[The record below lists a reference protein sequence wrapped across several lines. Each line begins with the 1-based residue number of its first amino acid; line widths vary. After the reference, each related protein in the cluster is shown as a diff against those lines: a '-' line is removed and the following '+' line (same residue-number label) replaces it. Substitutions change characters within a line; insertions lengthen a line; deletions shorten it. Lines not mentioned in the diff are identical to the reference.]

1 MRETV
6 LIVRL
11 VTPPIPLSKG
21 TLSMRTY
28 VITGAASGIGKAT
41 SELLQERGHAVIGVD
56 LKGSDVDADLSTAEG
71 RAAMVEAVTEKSG
84 GTIDAIIAGAGLS
97 TPTVATAKVNYYGAV
112 GTLEGLRPLL
122 VGSPAPRA
130 VAIASMASLYPPDED
145 LLHLFLDGAE
155 EDALAR
161 AEALAAADPQS
172 ANMIYGTSKRALA
185 LWIRRHAARE
195 QWAHAGI
202 PLNAVAPGIIRTPM
216 TKDLTATEE
225 ATKSLL
231 EMVPMPL
238 NGIADAIVVAR
249 LMAWLTSEENTHLC
263 GQVVFVDGGSD
274 VVMRGESTW

>member
-1 MRETV
+1 
-6 LIVRL
+6 
-11 VTPPIPLSKG
+11 
-21 TLSMRTY
+21 MRTY

-71 RAAMVEAVTEKSG
+71 RATMVEAVTEKSG
-84 GTIDAIIAGAGLS
+84 GSIDAIIACAGLS

-112 GTLEGLRPLL
+112 GTLTGLRPLL
-122 VGSPAPRA
+122 AGSEAPRA
-130 VAIASMASLYPPDED
+130 VAIAPMASLFPPDDE

-155 EDALAR
+155 EDAIAR
-161 AEALAAADPQS
+161 AAVLAANDQLS
-172 ANMIYGTSKRALA
+172 AQIYGTSKRALA

-195 QWAHAGI
+195 EWAHAGI

-225 ATKSLL
+225 ATKALL

-249 LMAWLTSEENTHLC
+249 LLAWLTSEENTHLC

-274 VVMRGESTW
+274 VIIRGESTW

>member
-1 MRETV
+1 
-6 LIVRL
+6 
-11 VTPPIPLSKG
+11 
-21 TLSMRTY
+21 MRTY

-56 LKGSDVDADLSTAEG
+56 LKDSDVDADLSTAEG
-71 RAAMVEAVTEKSG
+71 RAAMVESVTEKSG
-84 GTIDAIIAGAGLS
+84 GSIDAIIACAGLS

-112 GTLEGLRPLL
+112 GTLTGLRPLL
-122 VGSPAPRA
+122 AGSEAPRA
-130 VAIASMASLYPPDED
+130 VAIASMASLFPPDDE

-155 EDALAR
+155 EDAIAR
-161 AEALAAADPQS
+161 AAVLAANDQLS
-172 ANMIYGTSKRALA
+172 GQIYGTSKRALA

-195 QWAHAGI
+195 EWAHAGI

-225 ATKSLL
+225 ATKALL

-249 LMAWLTSEENTHLC
+249 LLAWLTSEENTHLC

-274 VVMRGESTW
+274 VIIRGESTW

>member
-1 MRETV
+1 
-6 LIVRL
+6 
-11 VTPPIPLSKG
+11 
-21 TLSMRTY
+21 MRTY
-28 VITGAASGIGKAT
+28 VITGAASGVGKAT

-56 LKGSDVDADLSTAEG
+56 LKDSDVDADLSTAEG
-71 RAAMVEAVTEKSG
+71 RAAMVESVTEKSG
-84 GTIDAIIAGAGLS
+84 GSIDAIIACAGLS

-112 GTLEGLRPLL
+112 GTLTGLRPLL
-122 VGSPAPRA
+122 AGSEAPRA
-130 VAIASMASLYPPDED
+130 VAIASMASLFPPDDE

-155 EDALAR
+155 EDAIAR
-161 AEALAAADPQS
+161 AAVLAANDQLS
-172 ANMIYGTSKRALA
+172 AQIYGTSKRALA

-195 QWAHAGI
+195 EWAHAGI

-225 ATKSLL
+225 ATKALL

-249 LMAWLTSEENTHLC
+249 LLAWLTSEENTHLC

-274 VVMRGESTW
+274 VIIRGESTW

>member
-1 MRETV
+1 
-6 LIVRL
+6 
-11 VTPPIPLSKG
+11 
-21 TLSMRTY
+21 MRTY

-71 RAAMVEAVTEKSG
+71 RATMVESVTEKSG
-84 GTIDAIIAGAGLS
+84 GSIDAIIACAGLS

-112 GTLEGLRPLL
+112 GTLTGLRPLL
-122 VGSPAPRA
+122 AGSEAPRA
-130 VAIASMASLYPPDED
+130 VAIASMASLFPPDDE

-155 EDALAR
+155 EDAIAR
-161 AEALAAADPQS
+161 AAVLAANDQLS
-172 ANMIYGTSKRALA
+172 AQIYGTSKRALA

-195 QWAHAGI
+195 EWAHAGI

-225 ATKSLL
+225 ATKALL

-249 LMAWLTSEENTHLC
+249 LLAWLTSEENTHLC

-274 VVMRGESTW
+274 VIIRGESTW

>member
-1 MRETV
+1 
-6 LIVRL
+6 
-11 VTPPIPLSKG
+11 
-21 TLSMRTY
+21 MRTY

-71 RAAMVEAVTEKSG
+71 RATMVEAVTEKSG
-84 GTIDAIIAGAGLS
+84 GSIDAIIACAGLS

-112 GTLEGLRPLL
+112 GTLTGLRPLL
-122 VGSPAPRA
+122 AGSEAPRA
-130 VAIASMASLYPPDED
+130 VAIASMASLFPPDDE

-155 EDALAR
+155 EDAIAR
-161 AEALAAADPQS
+161 AAVLAANDQLS
-172 ANMIYGTSKRALA
+172 AQIYGTSKRALA

-195 QWAHAGI
+195 EWAHAGI

-225 ATKSLL
+225 ATKALL

-249 LMAWLTSEENTHLC
+249 LLAWLTSEENTHLC

-274 VVMRGESTW
+274 VIIRGESTW

>member
-1 MRETV
+1 
-6 LIVRL
+6 
-11 VTPPIPLSKG
+11 
-21 TLSMRTY
+21 MRTY

-56 LKGSDVDADLSTAEG
+56 LKDSDVDADLSTAEG
-71 RAAMVEAVTEKSG
+71 RAAMVESVTEKSG
-84 GTIDAIIAGAGLS
+84 GSIDAIIACAGLS

-112 GTLEGLRPLL
+112 GTLTGLRPLL
-122 VGSPAPRA
+122 AGSEAPRA
-130 VAIASMASLYPPDED
+130 VAIASMASLFPPDDE

-155 EDALAR
+155 EDAIAR
-161 AEALAAADPQS
+161 AAVLAANDQLS
-172 ANMIYGTSKRALA
+172 AQIYGTSKRALA

-195 QWAHAGI
+195 EWAHAGI

-225 ATKSLL
+225 ATKALL

-249 LMAWLTSEENTHLC
+249 LLAWLTSEENTHLC

-274 VVMRGESTW
+274 VIIRGESTW

>member
-1 MRETV
+1 
-6 LIVRL
+6 
-11 VTPPIPLSKG
+11 
-21 TLSMRTY
+21 MRTY
-28 VITGAASGIGKAT
+28 VITGAASGVGKAT

-84 GTIDAIIAGAGLS
+84 GSIDAIIACAGLS

-112 GTLEGLRPLL
+112 GTLTGLRPLL
-122 VGSPAPRA
+122 AGSEAPRA
-130 VAIASMASLYPPDED
+130 VAIASMASLFPPDDE

-155 EDALAR
+155 EDAIAR
-161 AEALAAADPQS
+161 AAVLAANDQLS
-172 ANMIYGTSKRALA
+172 AQIYGTSKRALA

-195 QWAHAGI
+195 EWAHAGI

-225 ATKSLL
+225 ATKALL

-249 LMAWLTSEENTHLC
+249 LLAWLTSEENTHLC

-274 VVMRGESTW
+274 VIIRGESTW

>member
-1 MRETV
+1 
-6 LIVRL
+6 
-11 VTPPIPLSKG
+11 
-21 TLSMRTY
+21 MRTY

-71 RAAMVEAVTEKSG
+71 RAAMVESVTEKSG
-84 GTIDAIIAGAGLS
+84 GSIDAIIACAGLS

-112 GTLEGLRPLL
+112 GTLTGLRPLL
-122 VGSPAPRA
+122 AGSEAPRA
-130 VAIASMASLYPPDED
+130 VAIASMASLFPPDDE

-155 EDALAR
+155 EDAIAR
-161 AEALAAADPQS
+161 AAVLAANDQLS
-172 ANMIYGTSKRALA
+172 AQIYGTSKRALA

-195 QWAHAGI
+195 EWAHAGI

-225 ATKSLL
+225 ATKALL

-249 LMAWLTSEENTHLC
+249 LLAWLTSEENTHLC

-274 VVMRGESTW
+274 VIIRGESTW